1 MEYVV
6 FSALIIAFIAFI
18 FIMGILDERRAK
30 KRFREKLEK
39 DYGKPSN
46 KQYVEGRLSTISGY
60 YKKTIGEADFFID
73 DITWNDLDM
82 DRLYQTM
89 DYTFS
94 AAGEEVL
101 YKTLRCPSM
110 EEDDLKEREEKINY
124 FRENKEQRINVQLLF
139 ASIGRTGKYSIVDY
153 IDYLDNLKEEKLTK
167 HIVMLIGM
175 GVSLAGI
182 FLNPAIGLTAFC
194 ILLAM
199 NIMLYFPSQ
208 NRIAPYLTTF
218 AYLLRVIKAIEKLD
232 KCHVPVFDKE
242 MKALKRLRKETNA
255 FAKGSFLIFGDKAV
269 KSNPIEILLD
279 YIKMCFHI
287 DILKFYSMLKEA
299 KSHKRAFIEMFEII
313 GSMEVV
319 ISIGA
324 YRESLSYYCLPR
336 FCDKLYIEGEEV
348 YHPLIENPIVNSF
361 REEKGM
367 LLTGSNAS
375 GKSTFLKTVAIN
387 VILAQTIYTCMA
399 KSFTCSIF
407 RVYSSMSLRDD
418 LAAKESYFIVEIKA
432 LKRVIDAV
440 KRKGA
445 PVLCFVDEVLRG
457 TNTVERI
464 AASTEILESLLGKSS
479 MCFAA
484 THDIELTR
492 LLEGR
497 YHNFHFEET
506 ILEDDVKFNYKLK
519 EGRATTRNAIK
530 LLGVLQ
536 YEKQIIEKAEKRAEH
551 FVNTGKWI

>member
-6 FSALIIAFIAFI
+6 FLAIIIAFLAFI
-18 FIMGILDERRAK
+18 FVMGMLEERRAK
-30 KRFREKLEK
+30 KKFREKLEK
-39 DYGKPSN
+39 DYGKPSR

-60 YKKTIGEADFFID
+60 YKKTIGETDFFID

-110 EEDDLKEREEKINY
+110 EEGIFKEREEKINY
-124 FRENKEQRINVQLLF
+124 FRENKEKRINVQLLF

-153 IDYLDNLKEEKLTK
+153 FDYLDNLKAEKLTR
-167 HIVMLIGM
+167 HIAMLIGI
-175 GVSLAGI
+175 GASLAGM
-182 FLNPAIGLTAFC
+182 FFEPAIGLTAFC
-194 ILLAM
+194 ILLAL
-199 NIMLYFPSQ
+199 NIIWYFPSQ
-208 NRIAPYLTTF
+208 KQIAPYITTF
-218 AYLLRVIKAIEKLD
+218 SYLLRIIKTIEKLD
-232 KCHVPVFDKE
+232 KCHVPVFEKE
-242 MKALKRLRKETNA
+242 MKALKRLRKETKA
-255 FAKGSFLIFGDKAV
+255 FAKGAFLIFGDKAV
-269 KSNPIEILLD
+269 KSNPFEILLD

-299 KSHKRAFIEMFEII
+299 KKHKRDFLEMFETI
-313 GSMEVV
+313 GSMEMV

-336 FCDKLYIEGEEV
+336 FCDKLYIEGEEM
-348 YHPLIENPIVNSF
+348 YHPLVENPIANSF
-361 REEKGM
+361 REDKGM

-375 GKSTFLKTVAIN
+375 GKSTFLKTVAVN

-399 KSFTCSIF
+399 KSFTSSIF
-407 RVYSSMSLRDD
+407 RVYSSMSLKDD
-418 LAAKESYFIVEIKA
+418 LAARESYFIVEIKA

-464 AASTEILESLLGKSS
+464 AASTEILESLLGEGS

-506 ILEDDVKFNYKLK
+506 IIENDVKFNYKLE
-519 EGRATTRNAIK
+519 EGRATTRNAIQ

-536 YEKQIIEKAEKRAEH
+536 YDRQIIEKAEKRAER
-551 FVNTGKWI
+551 FVNTGKWT

>member
-6 FSALIIAFIAFI
+6 FSAIIIAFLAFI
-18 FIMGILDERRAK
+18 FIMGMLEERRAK
-30 KRFREKLEK
+30 KKFREKLEK
-39 DYGKPSN
+39 DYGKPSR

-60 YKKTIGEADFFID
+60 YKKTIGETDFFID

-82 DRLYQTM
+82 DRLYQAM

-110 EEDDLKEREEKINY
+110 GEGIFKEREEKINY
-124 FRENKEQRINVQLLF
+124 FRENKEKRINVQLLF

-153 IDYLDNLKEEKLTK
+153 FDYLDDLKAEKLTR
-167 HIVMLIGM
+167 HIAMLIGI
-175 GVSLAGI
+175 GASLAGM
-182 FLNPAIGLTAFC
+182 FFEPAIGLTAFC
-194 ILLAM
+194 ILLAL
-199 NIMLYFPSQ
+199 NIIWYFPSQ
-208 NRIAPYLTTF
+208 KQIAPYITTF
-218 AYLLRVIKAIEKLD
+218 SYLLRIIKTIEKLD
-232 KCHVPVFDKE
+232 KCHVPVFEKE
-242 MKALKRLRKETNA
+242 MKALKRLRKETKA
-255 FAKGSFLIFGDKAV
+255 FAKGAFLIFGDKAV
-269 KSNPIEILLD
+269 KSNPFEILLD

-299 KSHKRAFIEMFEII
+299 KKHKRDFLEMFETI
-313 GSMEVV
+313 GSMEMV

-336 FCDKLYIEGEEV
+336 FCDKLYIEGEEM
-348 YHPLIENPIVNSF
+348 YHPLIENPVTNSF
-361 REEKGM
+361 REDKGM

-375 GKSTFLKTVAIN
+375 GKSTFLKTVAVN

-399 KSFTCSIF
+399 KSFTSSMF
-407 RVYSSMSLRDD
+407 RVYSSMSLKDD
-418 LAAKESYFIVEIKA
+418 LAARESYFIVEIKA

-464 AASTEILESLLGKSS
+464 AASTEILESLLGEGS

-506 ILEDDVKFNYKLK
+506 IIENDVKFNYKLE
-519 EGRATTRNAIK
+519 EGRATTRNAIQ

-536 YEKQIIEKAEKRAEH
+536 YDRQIIEKAEKRAQR
-551 FVNTGKWI
+551 FVNTGKWT

>member
-1 MEYVV
+1 MEYIV
-6 FSALIIAFIAFI
+6 FSAVILACLFFI
-18 FIMGILDERRAK
+18 FMLGMLEERRTK
-30 KRFREKLEK
+30 KRFREKLKK

-46 KQYVEGRLSTISGY
+46 KQYAEGRLSTISGY
-60 YKKTIGEADFFID
+60 YRKTMGESDFSID

-82 DRLYQTM
+82 DRLYQSM

-110 EEDDLKEREEKINY
+110 EEESLKKREEKIEY
-124 FRENKEQRINVQLLF
+124 FRKNQEKRINMQLLF

-153 IDYLDNLKEEKLTK
+153 IDYLNVLKEEKLTK
-167 HIVMLIGM
+167 HIAVLASM
-175 GVSLAGI
+175 GISLAAML
-182 FLNPAIGLTAFC
+182 FSPALGLVAFC
-194 ILLAM
+194 ALLAG
-199 NIMLYFPSQ
+199 NIMMYFPSQ
-208 NRIAPYLTTF
+208 KLIAPYITTF
-218 AYLLRVIKAIEKLD
+218 AYLLRMIGSIEKLE
-232 KCHVPVFDKE
+232 KCGISVFSEE
-242 MKALKRLRKETNA
+242 MDALRELKKKTNA
-255 FAKGSFLIFGDKAV
+255 FAKGSFLVFGDRVA
-269 KSNPIEILLD
+269 KSNPLEILLD

-299 KSHKRAFIEMFEII
+299 KKHRADFLAMFEII

-324 YRESLSYYCLPR
+324 FRESLSYACLPE
-336 FCDKLYIEGEEV
+336 FDEHLCVQGEEL
-348 YHPLIENPIVNSF
+348 YHPLIENPVVNSF

-387 VILAQTIYTCMA
+387 VILAQTIHTCMA
-399 KSFTCSIF
+399 KSFTCSMF

-440 KRKGA
+440 QKEGA

-464 AASTEILESLLGKSS
+464 AASTEILESLLGEKS

-492 LLEGR
+492 LLEGK
-497 YHNFHFEET
+497 YHNYHFEET
-506 ILEDDVKFNYKLK
+506 ISEDDVKFNYKLK
-519 EGRATTRNAIK
+519 EGRATTRNAIR
-530 LLGVLQ
+530 LLGILQ
-536 YEKQIIEKAEKRAEH
+536 YEKQIIDKAEKRAEH
-551 FVNTGKWI
+551 FIEIGKWV

>member
-6 FSALIIAFIAFI
+6 FSVLVIAFIVFI
-18 FIMGILDERRAK
+18 FIMGMLDERRAK
-30 KRFREKLEK
+30 KKFREKLDK
-39 DYGKPSN
+39 DYGKPSD
-46 KQYVEGRLSTISGY
+46 KQYMDGRLSTISGY
-60 YKKTIGEADFFID
+60 YKKTMGETDFFID

-82 DRLYQTM
+82 DRLYQAM

-101 YKTLRCPSM
+101 YKTLRCPRM
-110 EEDDLKEREEKINY
+110 EESPLKEREEKINY
-124 FRENKEQRINVQLLF
+124 FRENKEKRINVQLLF
-139 ASIGRTGKYSIVDY
+139 AAIGRTGKYSIVDY
-153 IDYLDNLKEEKLTK
+153 IDYLDNLEEEKLTK
-167 HIVMLIGM
+167 HVVILIAM
-175 GVSLAGI
+175 AASLAGM
-182 FLNPAIGLTAFC
+182 FLNPALGLTAFC
-194 ILLAM
+194 TLLAT

-208 NRIAPYLTTF
+208 KRIAPYLTTF

-232 KCHVPVFDKE
+232 KCNVTVFKKE
-242 MKALKRLRKETNA
+242 MEELKRLKKETKA
-255 FAKGSFLIFGDKAV
+255 FAKGSFLVFGDKAV
-269 KSNPIEILLD
+269 KSNPFEILLD

-299 KSHKRAFIEMFEII
+299 KNHKQDFLAMFEII

-336 FCDKLYIEGEEV
+336 FSGKLYLEGEEM
-348 YHPLIENPIVNSF
+348 YHPLIAEPVVNSF
-361 REEKGM
+361 REDKGM

-375 GKSTFLKTVAIN
+375 GKSTFLKTVAVN

-399 KSFTCSIF
+399 KSFTCSVF
-407 RVYSSMSLRDD
+407 RVYSSMSLKDD
-418 LAAKESYFIVEIKA
+418 LAAGDSYFIVEIKA
-432 LKRVIDAV
+432 LKRILDAV
-440 KRKGA
+440 KEEGT

-464 AASTEILESLLGKSS
+464 AASTEILESLLGESS

-492 LLEGR
+492 LLEGS

-506 ILEDDVKFNYKLK
+506 ILKDDVKFNYKLK

-530 LLGVLQ
+530 LLGILQ
-536 YEKQIIEKAEKRAEH
+536 YEKQIIEKAEKRAEN

>member
-1 MEYVV
+1 M
-6 FSALIIAFIAFI
+6 
-18 FIMGILDERRAK
+18 
-30 KRFREKLEK
+30 
-39 DYGKPSN
+39 
-46 KQYVEGRLSTISGY
+46 
-60 YKKTIGEADFFID
+60 
-73 DITWNDLDM
+73 
-82 DRLYQTM
+82 
-89 DYTFS
+89 
-94 AAGEEVL
+94 
-101 YKTLRCPSM
+101 
-110 EEDDLKEREEKINY
+110 
-124 FRENKEQRINVQLLF
+124 
-139 ASIGRTGKYSIVDY
+139 
-153 IDYLDNLKEEKLTK
+153 
-167 HIVMLIGM
+167 
-175 GVSLAGI
+175 
-182 FLNPAIGLTAFC
+182 
-194 ILLAM
+194 
-199 NIMLYFPSQ
+199 
-208 NRIAPYLTTF
+208 
-218 AYLLRVIKAIEKLD
+218 
-232 KCHVPVFDKE
+232 
-242 MKALKRLRKETNA
+242 
-255 FAKGSFLIFGDKAV
+255 
-269 KSNPIEILLD
+269 
-279 YIKMCFHI
+279 
-287 DILKFYSMLKEA
+287 
-299 KSHKRAFIEMFEII
+299 
-313 GSMEVV
+313 
-319 ISIGA
+319 
-324 YRESLSYYCLPR
+324 
-336 FCDKLYIEGEEV
+336 
-348 YHPLIENPIVNSF
+348 YHPLIENPVVNSF

-399 KSFTCSIF
+399 KNFTCSIF

-464 AASTEILESLLGKSS
+464 AASTEILESLLGESS